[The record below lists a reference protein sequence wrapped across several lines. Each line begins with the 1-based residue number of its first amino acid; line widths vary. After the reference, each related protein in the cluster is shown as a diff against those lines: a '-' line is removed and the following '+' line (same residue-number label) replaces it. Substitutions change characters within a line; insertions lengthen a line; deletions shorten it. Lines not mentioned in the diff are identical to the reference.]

1 MVRSYCPLCQIVIP
15 PTLIDGHAQ
24 AWPRHRLVR
33 VAEPSPETLALLDA
47 TFDQPIDGIEGIG
60 YEHSHQRQL
69 HRGHGGDARCLGRC
83 HRL

>member
-33 VAEPSPETLALLDA
+33 VAEPSPETLD
-47 TFDQPIDGIEGIG
+47 DGTRRPVGPRAILICA
-60 YEHSHQRQL
+60 RR
-69 HRGHGGDARCLGRC
+69 HRGDRV
-83 HRL
+83 

>member
-33 VAEPSPETLALLDA
+33 VAEPSPETLD
-47 TFDQPIDGIEGIG
+47 DGTRRPVGPRE
-60 YEHSHQRQL
+60 
-69 HRGHGGDARCLGRC
+69 ARVKHWGEQCTEDK
-83 HRL
+83 

>member
-47 TFDQPIDGIEGIG
+47 TFDQPIGTRALSERMPTPSA
-60 YEHSHQRQL
+60 E
-69 HRGHGGDARCLGRC
+69 ARSCPPSGAR
-83 HRL
+83 RS

>member
-47 TFDQPIDGIEGIG
+47 TFDQPI
-60 YEHSHQRQL
+60 
-69 HRGHGGDARCLGRC
+69 
-83 HRL
+83 